1 MKNIR
6 KQWKLLLLGSV
17 TAVLLLLGGCKTAD
31 EAECIRELEYT
42 VLAKE
47 NIPTELLEELEARKS
62 KLFQVTYEDGAYLY
76 LCVGYG
82 EQESGGYCIQTRE
95 LALYEEYILLD
106 TVLMGP
112 TQEEAAQ
119 KVSSAPYLVI
129 RTEAL
134 DYPVVFR

>member
-1 MKNIR
+1 M
-6 KQWKLLLLGSV
+6 LGSV
-17 TAVLLLLGGCKTAD
+17 TAALLLLGGCKTAD

>member
-1 MKNIR
+1 M
-6 KQWKLLLLGSV
+6 LGSV
-17 TAVLLLLGGCKTAD
+17 TVVLLLLGGCKTAD